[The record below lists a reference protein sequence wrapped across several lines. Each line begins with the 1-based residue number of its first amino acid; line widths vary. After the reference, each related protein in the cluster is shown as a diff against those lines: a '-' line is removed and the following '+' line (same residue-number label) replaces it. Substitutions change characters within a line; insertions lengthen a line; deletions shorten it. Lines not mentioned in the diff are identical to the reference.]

1 MTEQEARTKW
11 CPMVR
16 ITWYPTPAPETSI
29 SGWNRDEMNTNCMAS
44 DCMMW
49 RWHLRGA
56 MVDDK
61 YDENYP
67 LEGHCGLGGK
77 P

>member
-16 ITWYPTPAPETSI
+16 LTSCDGKAI
-29 SGWNRDEMNTNCMAS
+29 VNRYTGQTVDKCECVAS
-44 DCMMW
+44 KRMMW